1 MYVTTFN
8 DPDNQNGTYIRL
20 NASLAGALADAT
32 RDSEDDLE
40 DLSYSAGAK
49 ALDVVEGEGDEP
61 TVVRI
66 INPLNG
72 YEYQAYVILQY
83 AVGG

>member
-20 NASLAGALADAT
+20 NASLAGALAEAT
-32 RDSEDDLE
+32 KDTEDDIANFT
-40 DLSYSAGAK
+40 YSAGTFEA
-49 ALDVVEGEGDEP
+49 DVVEGEGDEP

-66 INPLNG
+66 INPHNG
-72 YEYQAYVILQY
+72 HEYQAYIIEQF